1 MKRFMRS
8 RDWMASVALA
18 YSLGLFVGVAGIRI
32 ANAKAQDSTNVNA
45 RYTVESIDFDG
56 IDETRLSSSLRS
68 ELKRRIG
75 EKFRPEVFAEL
86 AVKIKQELR
95 ARAVSPKLQR
105 GTNAEN
111 IKVLLQV
118 EPRRN
123 PFDPSRSRVAFSDKQ
138 GWSGA
143 GTVGAENSH
152 NVVRAG
158 YFSIGDDFL
167 DRQQGITAAYQR
179 KYFRDQVRLGFQ
191 FDTASSSW
199 NRTFFPQ
206 SVSQYTSRQSYT
218 PTVSYVP
225 VEGLT
230 LTAGMQFTNYD
241 FAPSSQASGLGR
253 GSSQSLISTLR
264 FRRDWGEPDSFR
276 QVVTAEYGTRIGT
289 QVTGGD
295 YSFRRHLAE
304 TRYAITYNHQRIE
317 TNFATGRLDGN
328 APLGERFVAGNA
340 RLLRGWN
347 KYDITPVGATRI
359 TAGSVEYLTRVG
371 QKWMPA
377 VFVDSGAVWSNAIAK
392 VTRNSVGA
400 GIRSKDGFYL
410 YIAVPLKEGRIE
422 PQVMTGVNF

>member
-1 MKRFMRS
+1 
-8 RDWMASVALA
+8 MASVALA
-18 YSLGLFVGVAGIRI
+18 YSLGLFVALAGIRI

-68 ELKRRIG
+68 ELKRRVG
-75 EKFRPEVFAEL
+75 EKFHPEVFAEL

-111 IKVLLQV
+111 IKVLLHV
-118 EPRRN
+118 DTRRN
-123 PFDPSRSRVAFSDKQ
+123 PFDPSRSRLAFHDKQ

-143 GTVGAENSH
+143 GSVGVENSR
-152 NVVRAG
+152 NVARAG
-158 YFSIGDDFL
+158 YFSVGDDFL

-179 KYFRDQVRLGFQ
+179 KFFRDQVRLGFQ
-191 FDTASSSW
+191 FDTVGSNW
-199 NRTFFPQ
+199 NRTLLPQ
-206 SVSQYTSRQSYT
+206 TEGQYKSRLSYT
-218 PTVSYVP
+218 PTISFMP

-241 FAPSSQASGLGR
+241 FAQSSQAFGLGR

-264 FRRDWGEPDSFR
+264 FRRDWGEPDSIR
-276 QVVTAEYGTRIGT
+276 QALTTEYGTRIGT

-304 TRYAITYNHQRIE
+304 ARYAVTYNRQRIE
-317 TNFATGRLDGN
+317 TNFAIGRLDGT

-347 KYDITPVGATRI
+347 KYDITPLGATRV
-359 TAGSVEYLTRVG
+359 TAGSVEYLSRVG

-392 VTRNSVGA
+392 VARNSVGA

-410 YIAVPLKEGRIE
+410 YVAVPLKEGRIE